1 MNSFNYDS
9 FDSDGLQFAWSAH
22 SIGLAETCLYKYF
35 LIKIEG
41 WRPVRK
47 SVHLLF
53 GGLYATAIE
62 HYYRYRFD
70 GMSSNEALCK
80 VVLET
85 LIATWEYKYA
95 KTVDDEVET
104 FYNLGDGVVKGT
116 CIEGGRPWQSDH
128 NTKTRETLIRS
139 IVWYV
144 DQFEDDALKT
154 IALADGSPAVELMF
168 TLDLGNDLILRG
180 KLDRLVDYAGD
191 TYVLDQKT
199 TGTTITPRYFEGWS
213 PDTQMSA
220 YTFAGQ
226 ALYKLPIKGV
236 ILDAAQIAV
245 GFTRFERGFVFRSSA
260 QLEEWYKSALYHIE
274 AARSATREGYFPQR
288 FSSCGNFGG
297 CEFRSVCSRS
307 PEVREQF
314 LKADFVKEER

>member
-1 MNSFNYDS
+1 M
-9 FDSDGLQFAWSAH
+9 
-22 SIGLAETCLYKYF
+22 
-35 LIKIEG
+35 
-41 WRPVRK
+41 
-47 SVHLLF
+47 
-53 GGLYATAIE
+53 
-62 HYYRYRFD
+62 
-70 GMSSNEALCK
+70 
-80 VVLET
+80 
-85 LIATWEYKYA
+85 
-95 KTVDDEVET
+95 
-104 FYNLGDGVVKGT
+104 
-116 CIEGGRPWQSDH
+116 
-128 NTKTRETLIRS
+128 
-139 IVWYV
+139 

-154 IALADGSPAVELMF
+154 ITLADGSPAVELMF
-168 TLDLGNDLILRG
+168 TLDLGNGLVLRG

-297 CEFRSVCSRS
+297 CEFRGVCSRS

>member
-1 MNSFNYDS
+1 MASFDYDS

-35 LIKIEG
+35 LVKIEG

-53 GGLYATAIE
+53 GGWYATAIE
-62 HYYRYRFD
+62 HYYRARFE
-70 GMSSNEALCK
+70 GMSSNDALCA
-80 VVLET
+80 VVRET
-85 LIATWEYKYA
+85 LITTRELEHKDGTWHL
-95 KTVDDEVET
+95 DDKR
-104 FYNLGDGVVKGT
+104 YQGDPYTGAW
-116 CIEGGRPWQSDH
+116 RPWQSDH

-154 IALADGSPAVELMF
+154 ITLADGSPAVELMF

-213 PDTQMSA
+213 PDTQMST

-245 GFTRFERGFVFRSSA
+245 GFTRFERGFVFRSSS

-314 LKADFVKEER
+314 LKADFVKEGGRC